1 MMKMNSYKTL
11 FLTACVGL
19 SVVGCGGSSNND
31 KENPSKP
38 PINNQSISVQAQ
50 VKSADGSLLKGVKVK
65 VLGQQAV
72 TDLNGLAR
80 LNVQV
85 LASQTE
91 VVVTYEAD
99 GFIQQS
105 ILVKKEE
112 LAQLAANLL
121 AIKAIVA
128 VEDIALEQVI
138 KAPSLGAKITIPANA
153 FVDPK
158 GNLAQ
163 GQVHVEFS
171 PWDIQST
178 DLNAMPANGFAV
190 DAQGNRTQLIS
201 AGMITATFSDVK
213 TGQKLQL
220 APSKTA
226 DIQMDLPLKSINNQ
240 EMKVGTEIPM
250 WHFDESKGLWVE
262 EGKGKVVA
270 STESPTGLAVHATVS
285 HFSTWNW
292 DFKFEAAGSVFIQCI
307 SDNKKVPC
315 NVVAKIKLADGSSL
329 TKTSYIPE
337 QGTTAYNMPSEGT
350 ILWQA
355 TDLTSTLIGEKT
367 SLTTGSVTIDL
378 GKPKTDN
385 FVQCV
390 LPNGSATPCTATL
403 NQSYPFSLTQE
414 GGKITTGINDDDGQ
428 LEWSAVGP
436 MIYESNQ
443 WVRYKG
449 GLVSGLTG
457 QVTIQ
462 LSEREVLF
470 EDAEGL
476 SFNAVCTTYDAVN
489 QPGTQTVQPL
499 AASWEVDPELTN
511 LPCEINLWISLG
523 DNEPPQELTVSATY
537 GKPVKIQLPSKFS
550 GFLSANEGV
559 IQSIQLTG
567 NVTQGAGRTYQ
578 GYANLYDRILPN
590 QVLVINLWNYC
601 TDDGDTVCEVPV
613 S

>member
-178 DLNAMPANGFAV
+178 DLKAMPANGFAV

-226 DIQMDLPLKSINNQ
+226 DIEMDLPLKSINNQ

-292 DFKFEAAGSVFIQCI
+292 DFKFEAAGSVFIQCT

-428 LEWSAVGP
+428 LEWSAISP
-436 MIYESNQ
+436 YIYESNQ

-449 GLVSGLTG
+449 DLVTALVGDAKI
-457 QVTIQ
+457 V
-462 LSEREVLF
+462 LSERELIDTNNIVSL
-470 EDAEGL
+470 
-476 SFNAVCTTYDAVN
+476 NVVCTTTTSGTPTVVPDGNWELEPSLIGKPCSIKFETMNKDN
-489 QPGTQTVQPL
+489 QYV
-499 AASWEVDPELTN
+499 SMSFEV
-511 LPCEINLWISLG
+511 
-523 DNEPPQELTVSATY
+523 TY
-537 GKPVKIQLPSKFS
+537 GKPMKIAIPKELFDGPEHGDFS
-550 GFLSANEGV
+550 RTVSAEMIINGVEQSGSTWIDTLS
-559 IQSIQLTG
+559 
-567 NVTQGAGRTYQ
+567 
-578 GYANLYDRILPN
+578 LPN
-590 QVLVINLWNYC
+590 PDEIIPIYIYQSSVQ
-601 TDDGDTVCEVPV
+601 
-613 S
+613 